1 MEMDRI
7 LGDELLEEVLRRL
20 HPHSSFSSS
29 TADVSFVSK
38 RWLRLYRSSKS
49 RLDLSLCPFYCTG
62 PSLSSFLSHFPH
74 LSFLHIV
81 IPTVAGYPFSAFPDQ
96 ILHSISSSCT
106 KLTTLHLD
114 HAPVSLSPLLSL
126 SNSCPHLTDLSI
138 SLSTSFSLHWLRFF
152 RSLQTLSI
160 SFGYVL
166 GESKHVDDDASGGKY
181 FDAELKIENLTMSYT
196 LRGYGFDWLWRSCKS
211 LKKLQLV
218 RCEGVG
224 DDTSVSS
231 FVNCFK
237 GLREVEL
244 RSCGFVVH
252 EILSEVLVN
261 CTSLNSLL
269 IFNMASSYGLLHQ
282 FITHS
287 GCSLQQ
293 LDLCVPHDLINN
305 HFLSAV
311 ADRFR
316 GLLSLRLNMCHLVTG
331 EGLRTMVLAMTN
343 ELQELALID
352 CKVEPGLLTILGQR
366 FRNLR
371 NLDLSKNRM
380 LVDNEFISML
390 ASCNCLRE
398 LRVRRCEG
406 LTNASVVSMFKSC
419 KQLERVD
426 IMNCPG
432 IDAEGVELF
441 VLNCPGL
448 RRINVEEDKLSD
460 VSRSWASKK
469 LVECS
474 SLTYYCGSRYIP
486 RVLFVYISFNSTC
499 FKTKDDKSQG

>member
-1 MEMDRI
+1 MEIDAI

-20 HPHSSFSSS
+20 HPHSFFPSS
-29 TADVSFVSK
+29 TDDVSLVSK

-49 RLDLSLCPFYCTG
+49 RLDLSLSPENCTA

-81 IPTVAGYPFSAFPDQ
+81 ISTVGGCGGDAISAFPDQ
-96 ILHSISSSCT
+96 ILHSISLSCT
-106 KLTTLHLD
+106 KLTTLYLD
-114 HAPVSLSPLLSL
+114 HATVSLSPLLSL
-126 SNSCPHLTDLSI
+126 SNSCPHLTRLSI
-138 SLSTSFSLHWLRFF
+138 SLSTSVSLHWLRFF
-152 RSLQTLSI
+152 RSLQTLSVC
-160 SFGYVL
+160 FKFVP
-166 GESKHVDDDASGGKY
+166 GESKHLDDDASGGKY
-181 FDAELKIENLTMSYT
+181 FDAELKLENLTMLYI
-196 LRGYGFDWLWRSCKS
+196 RRGGYGFDWLWRSCKN

-218 RCEGVG
+218 RCQGIG

-237 GLREVEL
+237 GLQEVEL
-244 RSCGFVVH
+244 QRCGFVVL
-252 EILSEVLVN
+252 EILSKVLVN

-287 GCSLQQ
+287 RCSLQQ
-293 LDLCVPHDLINN
+293 LDLCLPHDLINY
-305 HFLSAV
+305 HLSAV

-316 GLLSLRLNMCHLVTG
+316 GLLSLRLTLCHLVTG

-371 NLDLSKNRM
+371 KLDLSYNGK
-380 LVDNEFISML
+380 LVDDEFIALL

-398 LRVRRCEG
+398 LRVRECEG
-406 LTNASVVSMFKSC
+406 LTNASVISMFKSC
-419 KQLERVD
+419 KQL
-426 IMNCPG
+426 
-432 IDAEGVELF
+432 
-441 VLNCPGL
+441 
-448 RRINVEEDKLSD
+448 
-460 VSRSWASKK
+460 
-469 LVECS
+469 
-474 SLTYYCGSRYIP
+474 
-486 RVLFVYISFNSTC
+486 
-499 FKTKDDKSQG
+499 